1 LLTDIGRPFARR
13 ISCSWAG
20 NADDAPTPYPAVLL
34 APSAT
39 IWALALEM
47 AAKPSSATMIERMN
61 MGASPWVDSEDNRM
75 ASLRVN
81 IGLRL
86 LFQALLMLS
95 SGPVT
100 GRVSNNGRFSP

>member
-1 LLTDIGRPFARR
+1 
-13 ISCSWAG
+13 
-20 NADDAPTPYPAVLL
+20 
-34 APSAT
+34 
-39 IWALALEM
+39 
-47 AAKPSSATMIERMN
+47 MIERMN